1 MFKVTLATVFAP
13 VDAAR
18 QMHVSTRAH
27 VSTPR
32 DYDDFCSIVAQSKTH
47 ANAVNIKCIVEI
59 TSIRQN

>member
-18 QMHVSTRAH
+18 QMHVPTCAH
-27 VSTPR
+27 FLSRV
-32 DYDDFCSIVAQSKTH
+32 FMMKFVQSLPSH

-59 TSIRQN
+59 TSIRQS